1 MGEPIRLLRIAYWA
15 GAILDAIALVPMLSP
30 AIGGAM
36 LGIPDFHPGPDYRYA
51 MYLAASLML
60 GWTCLLIWADRKP
73 LERRGVLVLTAF
85 PVVAGLFL
93 AGVYAVASRLV
104 DIGHLLPTF
113 VLQLLVAALFLYAYH
128 RSGEAI
134 GGS

>member
-1 MGEPIRLLRIAYWA
+1 MGEPIRMLRIAYWT
-15 GAILDAIALVPMLSP
+15 GAILDAITIIPMVSP
-30 AIGGAM
+30 RVGAAVF
-36 LGIPDFHPGPDYRYA
+36 GIRDFHPGPDYRYA

-73 LERRGVLVLTAF
+73 LERRGVLVLTVF

-104 DIGHLLPTF
+104 GLGHLLPMF
-113 VLQLLVAALFLYAYH
+113 VLQLLVSTLFLYAYF
-128 RSGEAI
+128 RSREAT
-134 GGS
+134 GRS

>member
-1 MGEPIRLLRIAYWA
+1 
-15 GAILDAIALVPMLSP
+15 
-30 AIGGAM
+30 M
-36 LGIPDFHPGPDYRYA
+36 LGIPDFRPGPDYRYA

-73 LERRGVLVLTAF
+73 LERRGVLVLTVF

-104 DIGHLLPTF
+104 GLGHLLPMF
-113 VLQLLVAALFLYAYH
+113 VLQLLSAPSFCVPPFGRRPGDRERSAAAAH
-128 RSGEAI
+128 PSMPTAAR
-134 GGS
+134 